1 MRRIIYP
8 LPHTHSDF
16 NIDNAYNDELT
27 VDLIYYNHRYPT
39 PDWTIPQ
46 SIIDFTDVT
55 YILGGEAEYS
65 INDEVY
71 PVSAGD
77 LICIPHGSKRSAKT
91 FPNRLIES
99 QCLNIVVHTPKGTPF
114 SLPFPLICR
123 IGNHPDLSF
132 LYDEIQKAVLLKK
145 PGCRLHAQAYILLI
159 LEEFYQLL
167 YTKKEN
173 RITDFRVRKIMEYV
187 AVHYNQSL
195 KLSDAARIVDLSPVY
210 FGNLFKQQ
218 TGMSFRQYITTIRL
232 NQAENM
238 LLNGENT
245 VGEVAEL
252 CGFSDAFYFSKVYR
266 EQKGISPSK
275 VSRFHDNR

>member
-1 MRRIIYP
+1 MKREITP
-8 LPHTHSDF
+8 PSQSSLSV
-16 NIDNAYNDELT
+16 DNAYNDEFT
-27 VDLIYYNHRYPT
+27 VDLVYYIHRYPT
-39 PDWTIPQ
+39 PGWIIPC
-46 SIIDFTDVT
+46 SIIDYTDVT

-77 LICIPHGSKRSAKT
+77 LLCIPPGSKRRART
-91 FPNRLIES
+91 FPDRLIES
-99 QCLNIVVHTPKGTPF
+99 QCLNIVVRTPQGAPF

-173 RITDFRVRKIMEYV
+173 RISDFRVRKIMEYV
-187 AVHYNQSL
+187 AGHYNQSL
-195 KLSDAARIVDLSPVY
+195 SLSDAAKIVDLSPVY

-218 TGMSFRQYITTIRL
+218 TGMSFRQYVTTIRL

-252 CGFSDAFYFSKVYR
+252 CGFSDTFYFSKVYR
-266 EQKGISPSK
+266 EQKGTSPSK
-275 VSRFHDNR
+275 VSRFHENK